1 MDYKSIILSQENLK
15 KYCKQFKYPITLRG
29 KTINLLCPF
38 CNDKS
43 MTAMAV
49 GQTHLI
55 ACVSPDCPHK
65 KDKFTFVSIVRKA
78 EKDKKDWSKDKIIQY
93 IKDLYQVKTL
103 TPNDVK
109 EQHKW
114 FDYYVKNGFSLTPI
128 IPNDK
133 ACIEKEWQNKE
144 HKDPSE
150 WKEWVKNN
158 LNLGLNC
165 GLSKVTVIDIDQK
178 PIPKEIKDL
187 IGDTLIA
194 ETTRGFHLIYKQ
206 DLDLPKTSIGEF
218 ILVDEDNKE
227 HFIKN
232 PNFPIKLNNRNSTL
246 RKMNIDEQ
254 TMIKVDNED
263 KLVILK
269 QYLKIDIENSNN
281 EQGAQVVIY
290 PSITD
295 NCQRKFINENE
306 IISIPEKFKS
316 YLIKKIGKITPNKS
330 TIINQETQNDT
341 YKLPLLE
348 QGEGRHDFLFRYA
361 CILRKQ
367 MSVAE
372 VESAIISL
380 NKIACN
386 PPLEYKEIK
395 NIINST
401 SQYAFAD
408 DKELSNKIL
417 EYLREVDEA
426 TPKDIERAMAGDN
439 RLKAE
444 EKSKIDKAVAYLKK
458 EDLVRKKHNKIIPI
472 RKVEW
477 ETSLIDIVKN
487 INFKVPYF
495 YDVANFKFGN
505 LILISA
511 QQKIGKTH
519 VSVNILKQ
527 LIDQGITPYYLSL
540 EPDNLFAEIALKL
553 GLKEGDFKWKF
564 CSDPTA
570 IELEKNAIT
579 IIDWLMIENKCDTDI
594 VFRRLIEQLQKTRG
608 FLIVFQ
614 QLKED
619 NSYFAKNMVKQFPSL
634 SARYIYDNPN
644 DGTYGKF
651 YVDVIRRPIRKM
663 KNCLI
668 PCTYNFETSQLI
680 RNDELKENIK
690 DEQIIKDE
698 QEET

>member
-1 MDYKSIILSQENLK
+1 
-15 KYCKQFKYPITLRG
+15 
-29 KTINLLCPF
+29 
-38 CNDKS
+38 
-43 MTAMAV
+43 
-49 GQTHLI
+49 
-55 ACVSPDCPHK
+55 
-65 KDKFTFVSIVRKA
+65 
-78 EKDKKDWSKDKIIQY
+78 
-93 IKDLYQVKTL
+93 VKTL

-263 KLVILK
+263 KLVTLK

-295 NCQRKFINENE
+295 NYQRKFINENE
-306 IISIPEKFKS
+306 IIPIPEKFKS

-408 DKELSNKIL
+408 DKEMAKEVL
-417 EYLREVDEA
+417 EHLKKVKEA
-426 TPKDIERAMAGDN
+426 DHRDIERIIYGDN
-439 RLKAE
+439 RLKKE
-444 EKSKIDKAVAYLKK
+444 EKSKIDNVMAYLHKENLITKKRKFYTIK
-458 EDLVRKKHNKIIPI
+458 EDMDWKDTL
-472 RKVEW
+472 
-477 ETSLIDIVKN
+477 LDIGVPVT
-487 INFKVPYF
+487 FKMPYF
-495 YDVANFKFGN
+495 YDVANFNMGDL
-505 LILISA
+505 LILGS
-511 QQKIGKTH
+511 KNKFGKTH
-519 VSVNILKQ
+519 LSVNFLKR
-527 LIDQGITPYYLSL
+527 LVEQGIKPYYIYNESGGR
-540 EPDNLFAEIALKL
+540 FSKIALHM
-553 GLKEGDFKWKF
+553 GLKEGDFF
-564 CSDPTA
+564 RVSCADPEKVLLRPNAVTIYDWVRPPQDEYAKTA
-570 IELEKNAIT
+570 SIFNYF
-579 IIDWLMIENKCDTDI
+579 
-594 VFRRLIEQLQKTRG
+594 VEQLEKTRG
-608 FLIVFQ
+608 NMICFV
-614 QLKED
+614 QLKEGEGF
-619 NSYFAKNMVKQFPSL
+619 FAPNLIGQFPALLGKYLYS
-634 SARYIYDNPN
+634 SE
-644 DGTYGKF
+644 DGTNTFFDICDVRDPIKKGKHF
-651 YVDVIRRPIRKM
+651 KVPCVYNWDTKEVLRTDEIK
-663 KNCLI
+663 KGSI
-668 PCTYNFETSQLI
+668 P
-680 RNDELKENIK
+680 K